1 MIRRFSP
8 KQRRVLRWWCPASA
22 DSRYDGIIC
31 DGAVR
36 SGKTLCLGLSFF
48 LWSLTAFQ
56 RGEFALCGRTLG
68 AVRRNLWFPLSRQLQ
83 ELGIVCREKL
93 SQGYV
98 ELEWQGR
105 QGRYWLF
112 AGEDEG
118 CAARIQGMT
127 LAGAI
132 FDEAALL
139 CRSFVEQAA
148 ARCSQEGARL
158 WFSCNPEYPE
168 HWFYR
173 EWILKSQEKNLLYLH
188 FTMEDNP
195 GLSSGMRKRYQRLYS
210 GSFYRRFVLGEWAAA
225 QGLVYPMF
233 SRGKNV
239 TQRQP
244 ECQSYWISCDYG
256 TVNPCSMGLWGLR
269 DGVYYRLAEW
279 YHDSRK
285 SGVLMTDEE
294 YYQKLEELAGG
305 RRIRMVI
312 VDPSAASFIQCIRRH
327 GRFLAQ
333 PAKNQVS
340 DGIRLVSELLRQGKI
355 QIWEGCEDC
364 LRELG
369 SYRWEEK
376 GEDRPHKENDHAMD
390 EMRYFIMEM
399 AGQRPGRGG
408 FWAAAGPERNSF

>member
-1 MIRRFSP
+1 MISRFSP

-233 SRGKNV
+233 SREKNV
-239 TQRQP
+239 TRRQP

>member
-1 MIRRFSP
+1 MISRFSP

-36 SGKTLCLGLSFF
+36 SGKTLSLGLSFF

-56 RGEFALCGRTLG
+56 KGEFALCGRTLG
-68 AVRRNLWFPLSRQLQ
+68 AVRRNLWLPLSQELE
-83 ELGIVCREKL
+83 ELGIRCREKP

-105 QGRYWLF
+105 RGRYWLF

-127 LAGAI
+127 LAGAM

-148 ARCSQEGARL
+148 ARCSREGARL

-173 EWILKSQEKNLLYLH
+173 EWIQKSEEKNLLYLH

-195 GLSSGMRKRYQRLYS
+195 GLSSRVRKRYQRLYS
-210 GSFYRRFVLGEWAAA
+210 GTFYRRFVLGEWVAA

-233 SRGKNV
+233 SREKNV

-244 ECQSYWISCDYG
+244 DCQSYWIACDYG

-269 DGVYYRLAEW
+269 DGVYYRLGEW
-279 YHDSRK
+279 YHDSRRT
-285 SGVLMTDEE
+285 GVLMTDEE

-305 RRIRMVI
+305 RRIQKVI

-327 GRFLAQ
+327 GKFLAQ
-333 PAKNQVS
+333 PAKNQVA

-355 QIWEGCEDC
+355 QIWEGCSDC

-369 SYRWEEK
+369 CYRWEEK
-376 GEDRPHKENDHAMD
+376 GEDRPRKENDHAMD

-408 FWAAAGPERNSF
+408 FWAAAGPQRNSF

>member
-1 MIRRFSP
+1 MISRFSP

-36 SGKTLCLGLSFF
+36 SGKTLSLGLSFF

-56 RGEFALCGRTLG
+56 KGEFALCGRTLG
-68 AVRRNLWFPLSRQLQ
+68 AVRRNLWLPLSQELE
-83 ELGIVCREKL
+83 ELGIRCREKP

-105 QGRYWLF
+105 RGRYWLF

-127 LAGAI
+127 LAGAM

-148 ARCSQEGARL
+148 ARCSREGARL

-173 EWILKSQEKNLLYLH
+173 EWIQKSEEKNLLYLH

-195 GLSSGMRKRYQRLYS
+195 GLSSRVRKRYQRLYS
-210 GSFYRRFVLGEWAAA
+210 GTFYRRFVLGEWVAA

-233 SRGKNV
+233 SREKNV

-244 ECQSYWISCDYG
+244 DCQSYWIACDYG

-269 DGVYYRLAEW
+269 DGVCYRLGEW
-279 YHDSRK
+279 YHDSRRT
-285 SGVLMTDEE
+285 GVLMTDEE

-305 RRIRMVI
+305 RHIQKVI

-327 GRFLAQ
+327 GKFLAQ
-333 PAKNQVS
+333 PAKNQVA

-355 QIWEGCEDC
+355 QIWEGCSDC

-369 SYRWEEK
+369 CYRWEEK
-376 GEDRPHKENDHAMD
+376 GEDRPRKENDHAMD

-408 FWAAAGPERNSF
+408 FWAAAGPQRNSF

>member
-36 SGKTLCLGLSFF
+36 SGKSLCLGLSFF

-233 SRGKNV
+233 SREKNV

>member
-1 MIRRFSP
+1 MISRFSP

-36 SGKTLCLGLSFF
+36 SGKTLSLGLSFF

-56 RGEFALCGRTLG
+56 KGEFALCGRTLG
-68 AVRRNLWFPLSRQLQ
+68 AVRRNLWLPLSQELE
-83 ELGIVCREKL
+83 ELGIRCREKP

-105 QGRYWLF
+105 RGRYWLF

-127 LAGAI
+127 LAGAM

-148 ARCSQEGARL
+148 ARCSREGARL

-173 EWILKSQEKNLLYLH
+173 EWIQKSEEKNLLYLH

-195 GLSSGMRKRYQRLYS
+195 GLSSRVRKRYQRLYS
-210 GSFYRRFVLGEWAAA
+210 GTFYRRFVLGEWVAA

-233 SRGKNV
+233 SREKNV

-244 ECQSYWISCDYG
+244 DCQSYWIACDYG

-269 DGVYYRLAEW
+269 DGVYYRLREW
-279 YHDSRK
+279 YHDSRRT
-285 SGVLMTDEE
+285 GVLMTDEE

-305 RRIRMVI
+305 RRIQKVI

-327 GRFLAQ
+327 GKFLAQ
-333 PAKNQVS
+333 PAKNQVA

-355 QIWEGCEDC
+355 QIWEGCSDC

-369 SYRWEEK
+369 CYRWEEK
-376 GEDRPHKENDHAMD
+376 GEDRPRKENDHAMD

-408 FWAAAGPERNSF
+408 FWAAAGPQRNSF